1 LKSVSLG
8 HMKSVLTSAIDARK
22 LLPFA
27 FILMLAFL
35 VALAWSGFSSTRELL
50 NAQTYVQRTHEALH
64 ELDGVEDGIQD
75 ARESW
80 LHYVLTPEKQD
91 LASFEDAEV
100 RIWTQLDHVQT
111 LDTEHKASINKLRGL
126 IKDELRQLRDDMRSQ
141 RQKLIYHSKESDEKR
156 DRVRDAIDQY
166 KDEQERILRERNQA
180 GQERARQITRNVLL
194 RIGGFSVLMGV
205 LFMLVMRE
213 SKKLRIAEQT
223 ALLAQTKLEGS
234 LLQLQSETE
243 NSKLLNEIQADL
255 QICANA
261 EEAYRVTAAYLQR
274 LMRTSAG
281 TVFAIDGA
289 RHQMAIG
296 ATWGGQQHLPLR
308 AYSTEDCCAVRGG
321 RPHSHLEDTCGLVCR
336 HFAGDGPKA
345 YICFPL
351 SALGETLSLLHVSAD
366 SPAQFTASRIALI
379 QQIGEYTAL
388 RLANLKLREKLQDQS
403 IRDPLTG
410 LYNRRF
416 LETTL
421 EQELRRTGESQAG
434 TGIIMADIDGFK
446 AFNDTF
452 GHEAGD
458 FVLKEVGAL
467 LRRSVR
473 GEDIVCRYGGEE
485 FLTVIP
491 DSSPE
496 SVCERAEL
504 MRTAISRLQLE
515 HAGRPLGKVTAS
527 FGISFSQD
535 GSLTSEMLLR
545 HADEALY
552 IAKRSGCD
560 CVRLSDSVASL
571 LDAAKEQRK
580 EETEEPGE
588 PSPMR
593 PKAATTAK
601 RA

>member
-1 LKSVSLG
+1 
-8 HMKSVLTSAIDARK
+8 
-22 LLPFA
+22 
-27 FILMLAFL
+27 
-35 VALAWSGFSSTRELL
+35 
-50 NAQTYVQRTHEALH
+50 
-64 ELDGVEDGIQD
+64 
-75 ARESW
+75 
-80 LHYVLTPEKQD
+80 
-91 LASFEDAEV
+91 
-100 RIWTQLDHVQT
+100 
-111 LDTEHKASINKLRGL
+111 
-126 IKDELRQLRDDMRSQ
+126 
-141 RQKLIYHSKESDEKR
+141 
-156 DRVRDAIDQY
+156 
-166 KDEQERILRERNQA
+166 
-180 GQERARQITRNVLL
+180 
-194 RIGGFSVLMGV
+194 
-205 LFMLVMRE
+205 
-213 SKKLRIAEQT
+213 
-223 ALLAQTKLEGS
+223 
-234 LLQLQSETE
+234 
-243 NSKLLNEIQADL
+243 
-255 QICANA
+255 
-261 EEAYRVTAAYLQR
+261 
-274 LMRTSAG
+274 
-281 TVFAIDGA
+281 
-289 RHQMAIG
+289 
-296 ATWGGQQHLPLR
+296 
-308 AYSTEDCCAVRGG
+308 
-321 RPHSHLEDTCGLVCR
+321 
-336 HFAGDGPKA
+336 
-345 YICFPL
+345 
-351 SALGETLSLLHVSAD
+351 
-366 SPAQFTASRIALI
+366 
-379 QQIGEYTAL
+379 
-388 RLANLKLREKLQDQS
+388 
-403 IRDPLTG
+403 
-410 LYNRRF
+410 
-416 LETTL
+416 
-421 EQELRRTGESQAG
+421 
-434 TGIIMADIDGFK
+434 MADIDGFK

-593 PKAATTAK
+593 PKAATAAK

>member
-1 LKSVSLG
+1 MISIAQMRKVLKS
-8 HMKSVLTSAIDARK
+8 AIEART

-35 VALAWSGFSSTRELL
+35 VAMAWDGFASTGELL
-50 NAQTYVQRTHEALH
+50 NAQAYVQHTHQVLH
-64 ELDGVEDGIQD
+64 EMDGVEDGLQD
-75 ARESW
+75 AREAW
-80 LHYVLTPEKQD
+80 LHYVLTPEQQD
-91 LASFEDAEV
+91 RDNFADAEV
-100 RIWTQLDHVQT
+100 RIWTQLDHVT
-111 LDTEHKASINKLRGL
+111 LSVERQDSIKQLRGL
-126 IKDELRQLRDDMRSQ
+126 IEDELRQLRDDMRSQ
-141 RQKLIYHSKESDEKR
+141 HQKLIYHSQESDEKR
-156 DRVRDAIDQY
+156 DRVRDAIQKFKDQ
-166 KDEQERILRERNQA
+166 QENILRERNQA
-180 GQERARQITRNVLL
+180 AQERARQITRNVLL
-194 RIGGFSVLMGV
+194 RIGGFSALMGV

-213 SKKLRIAEQT
+213 SKKLRVAEQT
-223 ALLAQTKLEGS
+223 ALLAQTRLEGS

-243 NSKLLNEIQADL
+243 NSKLLNDIQADL

-261 EEAYRVTAAYLQR
+261 GEAFKVTAAYLQK
-274 LMRTSAG
+274 LIPGSAG
-281 TVFAIDGA
+281 TVFAVDGT
-289 RHQMAIG
+289 RNLMEIG
-296 ATWGGQQHLPLR
+296 ATWGGQEHASAR
-308 AYSTEDCCAVRGG
+308 IYSAEDCCAVRGG
-321 RPHSHLEDTCGLVCR
+321 RPHSHLEETCGLACR
-336 HFAGDGPKA
+336 HFAGPDPDA

-351 SALGETLSLLHVSAD
+351 SALGETLSLLNVSAG
-366 SPAQFTASRIALI
+366 SPAQFTPSRLTLI

-421 EQELRRTGESQAG
+421 EQQLRRSGEADTG

-446 AFNDTF
+446 SFNDTF

-458 FVLKEVGAL
+458 HVLKEIGAL
-467 LRRSVR
+467 LRHSVR

-504 MRTAISRLQLE
+504 MRSAISRLELE
-515 HAGRPLGKVTAS
+515 HQGRPLGKITAS
-527 FGISFSQD
+527 FGVSFSQA
-535 GSLTSEMLLR
+535 GSLTSDMLLR

-560 CVRLSDSVASL
+560 CVRLSESVAGL
-571 LDAAKEQRK
+571 LDSGKSENEQPTPLRPKTAAAKL
-580 EETEEPGE
+580 
-588 PSPMR
+588 
-593 PKAATTAK
+593 A
-601 RA
+601 